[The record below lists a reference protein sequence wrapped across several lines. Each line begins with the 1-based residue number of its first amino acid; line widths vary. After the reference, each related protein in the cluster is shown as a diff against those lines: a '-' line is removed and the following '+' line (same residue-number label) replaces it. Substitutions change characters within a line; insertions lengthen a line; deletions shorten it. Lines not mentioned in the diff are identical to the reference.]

1 MLEPPKKREERILS
15 PDMLH
20 QILFTGLYSLLVCVI
35 FLRFELFKALFRVS
49 AGDAVFMTAFYALFI
64 FMGIFNCFNARSER
78 LSLLSNIEKNPAFL
92 IIMCLI
98 VCVQLVMIYFG
109 GELFRSVPLSVR
121 EILNVVL
128 IAASVIPFD
137 ALRRVF
143 KKLTR

>member
-1 MLEPPKKREERILS
+1 M
-15 PDMLH
+15 
-20 QILFTGLYSLLVCVI
+20 V
-35 FLRFELFKALFRVS
+35 FLKLDFFGALFRSSESDV
-49 AGDAVFMTAFYALFI
+49 VFMTAFYALFI

-92 IIMCLI
+92 VIMLFI
-98 VCVQLVMIYFG
+98 VVVQLVMIYFG
-109 GELFRSVPLSVR
+109 GELFRSVPLSGR
-121 EILNVVL
+121 EILNVIL